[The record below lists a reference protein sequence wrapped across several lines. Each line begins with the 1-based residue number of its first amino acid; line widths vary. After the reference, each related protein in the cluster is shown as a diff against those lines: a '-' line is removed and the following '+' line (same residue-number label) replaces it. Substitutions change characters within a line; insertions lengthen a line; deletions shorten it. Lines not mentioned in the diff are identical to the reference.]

1 MRWSWSNSEFPGDAQ
16 LPPGLARWLADQGHS
31 ARHVYE
37 SGFTNAEDSVIW
49 DHALTIDA
57 IIITK
62 DEDFAERTARTA
74 SGPVIIWLRVGNST
88 NRALLL
94 WLEPRWSTI
103 TQLLNDGNRLIE
115 VR

>member
-1 MRWSWSNSEFPGDAQ
+1 VNFLVDAQ

-31 ARHVYE
+31 AQHVHE
-37 SGFTNAEDSVIW
+37 LSFADAEDSVIW
-49 DHALTIDA
+49 NHALVIDA

-74 SGPVIIWLRVGNST
+74 SGPIIVWLRVGNST
-88 NRALLL
+88 NRALFQ
-94 WLEPRWSTI
+94 WLEPRWPAI
-103 TQLLNDGNRLIE
+103 AQLLSDGNRLIE